1 MNKEG
6 KFLKKPCSGVGGS
19 VYQGKLVLSTEF
31 KTKISHRKELKGW
44 HFEQWPF
51 VRAIGGIVGCL
62 WVYMQ
67 KMELRY

>member
-6 KFLKKPCSGVGGS
+6 KFLKKPCCGVGGS

-44 HFEQWPF
+44 RFEQ
-51 VRAIGGIVGCL
+51 
-62 WVYMQ
+62 
-67 KMELRY
+67 